1 MQAFLE
7 DYLLWYRTCCFIFDF
22 HYAVE
27 IIGLSISCWNL
38 TTQPLIFDP
47 VNIKLFF
54 EDSFIKITYVPNVC
68 QIFHPVWGMS
78 LLKDQSIILAIYT
91 YDDNQAFLVCIQI
104 Y

>member
-54 EDSFIKITYVPNVC
+54 EDSFIKITYVPNVF